1 MCGTPK
7 AYLELIKSTG
17 VNINRKFAV
26 VVGRG
31 KPVGAPIA
39 NILKWNDMTAT
50 VCSLGVHIWTSKM
63 YMHVDFIEASKI
75 AGFRW
80 LNKLTLVID
89 WR

>member
-50 VCSLGVHIWTSKM
+50 VCSLGVHI
-63 YMHVDFIEASKI
+63 
-75 AGFRW
+75 
-80 LNKLTLVID
+80 
-89 WR
+89 